1 MSSKNTKAKNPNHQP
16 STRHNSGK
24 PAATTSAPLTEKVI
38 LRPTHLTDLS
48 RHTNH
53 TKWLRFLK
61 RDTESEFKSLS
72 EIFDPKNNFK
82 FQTPTAPVK
91 STELRDHELAKAVLQ
106 RRKPQPK
113 TNPDIYNKNHDVKL
127 HEEYLDA
134 MVLYEQEVIVYESTL
149 DTLSGIYKLELK
161 AWDNEVRESLDKR
174 KSLFTYTYRHIS
186 KESLMILEQK
196 ADFKKIEEDKDLEKF
211 LELINATHLLTPTAD
226 AELDK
231 VKILR
236 RYDRMRQFPSESLTE
251 YKRRWD
257 EETDTYVAAGGDLR
271 TDAIQA
277 LMFLESL
284 EAKPSVVQFRA
295 DLSNKVME
303 GTGAYPATVNAMYN
317 LLYQRKVVIQTP
329 SAKPGGGI
337 SGSEFSFITTAGAKA
352 SSAHKNHHSK
362 SAAGGGGRSSSPK
375 TKYQG
380 LSTQGAA
387 DQENA
392 PQAKRKCEKPC
403 QVCINA
409 GEPKEKAMH
418 WMSEC
423 QYIKDTVSHVQKK
436 AAKKKERSLTL
447 AELDEESNLLCLR
460 DYEDL
465 DDLAAKVDEA
475 FPPLEP
481 SAVTRGVQDSELLQI
496 TYPQKPSIDPEEAIS
511 DTLVAAFKS
520 SPKIDLKPT
529 EWVLDTG
536 ATMKRGGLAVH
547 REAVSNIRQA
557 AKKTELR
564 GIGTLVVT
572 KSCDLPRVASSIHF
586 DPKGP
591 ANILA
596 FYFLEDKFP
605 TKYAREEK
613 TFSFRITYGVWLN
626 FKRHQTCLYVGDTA
640 DLEERCR
647 RAPPEPLSNRLL
659 INTVAEN
666 VTKFTKREVDKA
678 EYVSRLRKNA
688 GFPSDRDLMA
698 TFLSG
703 GILNNPLSP
712 QDINRERAIKGP
724 DVYALKGKSVS
735 HKPEPIKVELIPRL
749 IATAQSLHI
758 DLFFMN
764 GLNFLI
770 SKTIPLRYV
779 IAVHLL
785 TKGVAEVGKALL
797 RMIGM
802 YRSRG
807 FAISAVLTDREPAVL
822 ALEQTLGD
830 AGIKLQPASGDSVP
844 VIERTIRVVKEKS
857 RSIRSTLPFRP
868 SKKILIW
875 LILFAANAINNFA
888 SRHSEIKLCPNTL
901 LSGFAPDYKK
911 HFKFGFGDYVQAPN
925 PLVTD
930 ETRNTLMVR
939 TVGALVLLVQHTLDA
954 SVKCMN
960 LNTGH
965 IITCRSATLVPLP
978 MPPLV
983 CAHLSSIADS
993 EATKTSKSD
1002 TSDRERELFFEYR
1015 GAELQ
1020 TGDIDSDDDDLYPG
1034 ISIDAVAPIPGQH
1047 VVPEGDIPDS
1057 DLPTDASIPALPDG
1071 SDELSIAGVDSR
1083 LPTTD
1088 LSDPQPNLTD
1098 EDFDH
1103 GGELP
1108 PLPIA
1113 EMELLPIEPLS
1124 IEPIE
1129 LPPELFPLERPRQ
1142 IQVEETNHDI
1152 EAEPVEPDNNIETPE
1167 PSSPP
1172 PTQDSVVPQLRV
1184 GRRTT
1189 TSYKNRKFYEPE
1201 TGLHLTVNSA
1211 LRKCGRKALE
1221 SIVDEVYQIG
1231 IQKNVFKPVN
1241 AKRLTVPQLKKIIRS
1256 SIFSKEKFLSDG
1268 TFEKLKSRLVAGG
1281 NMQDK
1286 ALYED
1291 VSSPTVSTT
1300 AAFIIAA
1307 IAASEGRHAVT
1318 IDIPGAYLNADLDDK
1333 DPIHMRIN
1341 KLEAAILMQLDPSFE
1356 IGKMDDG
1363 SCIVRLNKALY
1374 GLIESAKLWY
1384 EHLSGTLIS
1393 LGFEANR
1400 YDPCV
1405 FNIMRNGAQCS
1416 TCFHVD
1422 DLLVTSK
1429 EPGNISFVHEGLSA
1443 VYGELTIKRGSKL
1456 SYLGMTLDF
1465 TTPGV
1470 VKIRQEKFISDTLKE
1485 SGVTSHASTPALA
1498 TLFNIDPNSPLLE
1511 GEAKEQFHSMTAKLL
1526 YLAKRTRPEMLLLC
1540 SFLTTRVTCSTEE
1553 DQLKLLRGLKYLLHT
1568 QELCLTLGASNPME
1582 IIAFTDA
1589 SFGIHANF
1597 MSHTGAT
1604 ITLGGGPIFAK
1615 SSKQKLVTKSSTEAE
1630 LVGLSDSAS
1639 QVIWT
1644 RNFLMA
1650 QGYQMA
1656 PAIIKQDNMSTL
1668 ALAEKGRS
1676 TSERTRHVNIRY
1688 FFIKDRVNSGDLKLE
1703 YLPTSEMIADIL
1715 TKPLQGEAFRVLRDA
1730 LLNTHP
1736 VVVGPDQA

>member
-1 MSSKNTKAKNPNHQP
+1 MSSKNTKAKNPNHHQP
-16 STRHNSGK
+16 TTNKHASGK
-24 PAATTSAPLTEKVI
+24 PSAATNSAPLTEKVI
-38 LRPTHLTDLS
+38 LRPTHQTDLS

-53 TKWLRFLK
+53 AKWLRFLK

-72 EIFDPKNNFK
+72 EIFDPKNNFT
-82 FQTPTAPVK
+82 FQTTAAPVK
-91 STELRDHELAKAVLQ
+91 SKELKDHELSRAVLQ
-106 RRKPQPK
+106 RQKPQPK
-113 TNPDIYNKNHDVKL
+113 AQTNPDIFSKNHDPAL
-127 HEEYLDA
+127 HEQYLDA
-134 MVLYEQEVIVYESTL
+134 MVTYEQEVIMYESTL
-149 DTLSGIYKLELK
+149 DTLSGVYKLQLK

-211 LELINATHLLTPTAD
+211 LVLINATHLLTPTAD

-236 RYDRMRQFPSESLTE
+236 RYDRMRQSPGEGLTE
-251 YKRRWD
+251 YKIRWD
-257 EETDTYVAAGGDLR
+257 EETETYVAAGGILR
-271 TDAIQA
+271 TEAIQA

-317 LLYQRKVVIQTP
+317 LLFQRKVVIQTP
-329 SAKPGGGI
+329 LKPGGGGS
-337 SGSEFSFITTAGAKA
+337 SGEFSFITTAGAKA
-352 SSAHKNHHSK
+352 PSAHKSHHPK
-362 SAAGGGGRSSSPK
+362 SAPAGGGGRPSSPK
-375 TKYQG
+375 TKG
-380 LSTQGAA
+380 QGASA
-387 DQENA
+387 QASDQDSA
-392 PQAKRKCEKPC
+392 PPAKKKQCDKPC

-409 GEPKEKAMH
+409 GEPKDKAMH

-447 AELDEESNLLCLR
+447 AELDEESNLLCVR

-465 DDLAAKVDEA
+465 GDLAAKIEEA
-475 FPPLEP
+475 FPQ
-481 SAVTRGVQDSELLQI
+481 ATRPTQGKPELLQI
-496 TYPQKPSIDPEEAIS
+496 TYPQKPPAGETEEAIS

-536 ATMKRGGLAVH
+536 ATMQRGGLAVH
-547 REAVSNIRQA
+547 GEEVSNIRQA

-572 KSCDLPRVASSIHF
+572 KSCDLPRVASGIHY

-626 FKRHQTCLYVGDTA
+626 FKRHQTRLYVGDTA

-666 VTKFTKREVDKA
+666 ASKFTKREVDKA
-678 EYVSRLRKNA
+678 EFVSRLRKNA

-724 DVYALKGKSVS
+724 DVHALKGKSVS
-735 HKPEPIKVELIPRL
+735 HKTEPIKVELIPRL

-764 GLNFLI
+764 GLVFLI
-770 SKTIPLRYV
+770 SKTTPLRYV

-844 VIERTIRVVKEKS
+844 VIERAIRVVKEKS

-868 SKKILIW
+868 SKKILVW
-875 LILFAANAINNFA
+875 LVLFAANAINNFA

-911 HFKFGFGDYVQAPN
+911 HFKLGFGDYVQAPN

-965 IITCRSATLVPLP
+965 IITCRAATLVPLP

-983 CAHLSSIADS
+983 CAHLSGIADS
-993 EATKTSKSD
+993 ETSKSSKSD
-1002 TSDRERELFFEYR
+1002 SSDRERELFFEYR

-1020 TGDIDSDDDDLYPG
+1020 DGDTDSDDELYPGVNIDAAAPLPGHHTAHTGDIAAL
-1034 ISIDAVAPIPGQH
+1034 
-1047 VVPEGDIPDS
+1047 
-1057 DLPTDASIPALPDG
+1057 DLPTGASIPALPNG
-1071 SDELSIAGVDSR
+1071 SAELSIAGVDP
-1083 LPTTD
+1083 PTTD
-1088 LSDPQPNLTD
+1088 LSDPQSTFP
-1098 EDFDH
+1098 EDLDH
-1103 GGELP
+1103 GGEQP

-1113 EMELLPIEPLS
+1113 EMESLPTMESLPIELTPESPTPVEDL
-1124 IEPIE
+1124 EPIE
-1129 LPPELFPLERPRQ
+1129 DP
-1142 IQVEETNHDI
+1142 
-1152 EAEPVEPDNNIETPE
+1152 EPVQPDDTET
-1167 PSSPP
+1167 SSPESGST
-1172 PTQDSVVPQLRV
+1172 PTQDPVPQPRA
-1184 GRRTT
+1184 GRSTT

-1231 IQKNVFKPVN
+1231 IQKDVFKPVN
-1241 AKRLTVPQLKKIIRS
+1241 VRRLTVPQLKKTIRS

-1286 ALYED
+1286 A
-1291 VSSPTVSTT
+1291 V
-1300 AAFIIAA
+1300 
-1307 IAASEGRHAVT
+1307 
-1318 IDIPGAYLNADLDDK
+1318 
-1333 DPIHMRIN
+1333 
-1341 KLEAAILMQLDPSFE
+1341 
-1356 IGKMDDG
+1356 
-1363 SCIVRLNKALY
+1363 
-1374 GLIESAKLWY
+1374 
-1384 EHLSGTLIS
+1384 
-1393 LGFEANR
+1393 
-1400 YDPCV
+1400 
-1405 FNIMRNGAQCS
+1405 
-1416 TCFHVD
+1416 
-1422 DLLVTSK
+1422 
-1429 EPGNISFVHEGLSA
+1429 
-1443 VYGELTIKRGSKL
+1443 
-1456 SYLGMTLDF
+1456 
-1465 TTPGV
+1465 
-1470 VKIRQEKFISDTLKE
+1470 
-1485 SGVTSHASTPALA
+1485 
-1498 TLFNIDPNSPLLE
+1498 
-1511 GEAKEQFHSMTAKLL
+1511 
-1526 YLAKRTRPEMLLLC
+1526 
-1540 SFLTTRVTCSTEE
+1540 
-1553 DQLKLLRGLKYLLHT
+1553 
-1568 QELCLTLGASNPME
+1568 
-1582 IIAFTDA
+1582 
-1589 SFGIHANF
+1589 
-1597 MSHTGAT
+1597 
-1604 ITLGGGPIFAK
+1604 
-1615 SSKQKLVTKSSTEAE
+1615 
-1630 LVGLSDSAS
+1630 
-1639 QVIWT
+1639 
-1644 RNFLMA
+1644 
-1650 QGYQMA
+1650 
-1656 PAIIKQDNMSTL
+1656 
-1668 ALAEKGRS
+1668 
-1676 TSERTRHVNIRY
+1676 
-1688 FFIKDRVNSGDLKLE
+1688 
-1703 YLPTSEMIADIL
+1703 
-1715 TKPLQGEAFRVLRDA
+1715 
-1730 LLNTHP
+1730 
-1736 VVVGPDQA
+1736 